1 VSFQEKQMRLF
12 LTGLLLTALALI
24 GLSVY
29 ESRTTPGATT
39 LDEAVI
45 EDGSPMPQPTP
56 TPTPPPRP

>member
-1 VSFQEKQMRLF
+1 MRLF